1 MLDSNIK
8 PLSPGEEFA
17 MKQNKSRKRLSLI
30 IQGVVQGVGF
40 RPFIYRLATE
50 LGLVGWVNNSA
61 QGVLVEVEGS
71 QAQLEIFL
79 QRIQQE
85 KPPHASIQSMIS
97 SLLEPLGY
105 STFEI
110 RPSTGGQ
117 KTTLVLPDKAICPDC
132 LREILDPTD
141 RRYHYPFTNCIHC
154 GPRFSILEAL
164 PYDRAHTTMKNFRM
178 CNHCQTEYEH
188 PLDRRFHAQPNAC
201 PECGPQLALWGAD
214 GSIRAAGYE
223 ALLTTANALRQGSIV
238 AIKGL
243 GGFHLVVDARN
254 REAVLRLR
262 QRKQRKEKPLAL
274 IYPSFDMVQ
283 AQVEVSDL
291 EEKLLR
297 SPEAPMVLLRKRVRQ
312 ARPTLGPIPV
322 QPVEEVAPGNPYLG
336 IKLPSTPLHY
346 LLMAE
351 LGFPVVATSGN
362 LADEPICTDE
372 YEALKRLGPM
382 ADLFLV
388 HNRPI
393 ARPVD
398 DSILRVVMDRA
409 LMLRRARGYAPLP
422 MENQASLAPLLAVG
436 AHLKN
441 TIAISVDQHIF
452 VSQHI
457 GDLETVQAR
466 ETFQKTL
473 TSFQQ
478 LYELHPKA
486 IVCDAHPDY
495 PSTHYAQQSGLP
507 VISVQH
513 HYAHVL
519 SCMAENNLT
528 GPVLGIAWDGTGYG
542 LDGTIWGGE
551 YLSSSLPLER
561 ESANLVPL
569 SVNGEGLGERS
580 AHLRTFQLPGGA
592 QAIREP
598 RRAAIGVLYEL
609 FGDAVFTMKD
619 LAPIQAF
626 SDQELG
632 IVSKMLTNHL
642 NAPRT
647 SSVGRLFDAVS
658 SLVGLRQKSSFE
670 GQAAMDLEFALEGFE
685 TDEQYEFE
693 MIELEKP
700 FVLNWALMVQGIL
713 EDLGHKIPVG
723 KISAKFHNTLVETIT
738 TVAKRVGE
746 TQVVLT
752 GGCFQNKY
760 LTERAVHRLRQE
772 NLEPYWHQQIPPNDG
787 GIALG
792 QLLAATQMF
801 RR

>member
-1 MLDSNIK
+1 MDR
-8 PLSPGEEFA
+8 
-17 MKQNKSRKRLSLI
+17 NKSRQRLSVS
-30 IQGVVQGVGF
+30 IQGMVQGVGF
-40 RPFIYRLATE
+40 RPFIYRLAKE
-50 LGLVGWVNNSA
+50 LGLGGWVNNSA
-61 QGVLVEVEGS
+61 QGVLLEAEGS
-71 QAQLEIFL
+71 QEQLEIFL
-79 QRIQQE
+79 QRIQQD
-85 KPPHASIQSMIS
+85 KPPHASIQSMTS
-97 SLLEPLGY
+97 SLLEPVGY

-117 KTTLVLPDKAICPDC
+117 KTTLVLPDRAICSDC

-178 CNHCQTEYEH
+178 CNQCQTEYEY

-201 PECGPQLALWGAD
+201 PECGPQLALWEAD
-214 GSIRAAGYE
+214 GSVQATGHE

-243 GGFHLVVDARN
+243 GGFHLMVDARN

-262 QRKQRKEKPLAL
+262 QRKQRKEKPFAL
-274 IYPSFDMVQ
+274 IYPSFEMVQ
-283 AQVEVSDL
+283 AQAEVSDV

-297 SPEAPMVLLRKRVRQ
+297 SPEAPIVLLRRRVRQ
-312 ARPTLGPIPV
+312 AWSPSLAVSGKRSRQGQPTRGPISV
-322 QPVEEVAPGNPYLG
+322 EPVEEVAPGNPYLG
-336 IKLPSTPLHY
+336 IMLPYTPLHY

-362 LADEPICTDE
+362 LAHEPICTDE
-372 YEALKRLGPM
+372 YEALQRLGSI

-398 DSILRVVMDRA
+398 DSIVRVVVDRA

-422 MENQASLAPLLAVG
+422 VEYQASLPPLLAVG

-441 TIAISVDQHIF
+441 TIAISVDSHIF

-466 ETFQKTL
+466 ETFRKTIA
-473 TSFQQ
+473 SFQQ
-478 LYELHPKA
+478 LYDLQPKA

-507 VISVQH
+507 VVSVQH
-513 HYAHVL
+513 HYAHIL

-528 GPVLGIAWDGTGYG
+528 GPVVGIAWDGNGYG

-551 YLSSSLPLER
+551 YLSP
-561 ESANLVPL
+561 PY
-569 SVNGEGLGERS
+569 GERS
-580 AHLRTFQLPGGA
+580 AHLRTFRLPGGA

-598 RRAAIGVLYEL
+598 RRAAMGLLYEL
-609 FGDAVFTMKD
+609 FGDDVFTMKD

-626 SDQELG
+626 SDRELK

-658 SLVGLRQKSSFE
+658 SLVGLRQQASFE
-670 GQAAMDLEFALEGFE
+670 GQAAMDLEFALEGVE
-685 TDEQYEFE
+685 TDEHYEFE
-693 MIELEKP
+693 MIEREKP
-700 FVLNWALMVQGIL
+700 FVIDWALIVQGVL
-713 EDLGHKIPVG
+713 EDLGHKVPVG
-723 KISAKFHNTLVETIT
+723 KISAKFHNTLVETIIA
-738 TVAKRVGE
+738 VAKRLGE

-760 LTERAVHRLRQE
+760 LTERAVYRLHQE
-772 NLEPYWHQQIPPNDG
+772 SLKPYWHQQIPPNDG

-792 QLLAATQMF
+792 QVLAAAQIL

>member
-1 MLDSNIK
+1 MN
-8 PLSPGEEFA
+8 
-17 MKQNKSRKRLSLI
+17 QNKSHQRLSVFL
-30 IQGVVQGVGF
+30 QGVVQGVGF
-40 RPFIYRLATE
+40 RPFIYRLAAE
-50 LGLVGWVNNSA
+50 LELVGWVNNSA
-61 QGVLVEVEGS
+61 QGVFLEVEGS
-71 QAQLEIFL
+71 QEQLEIFL
-79 QRIQQE
+79 QRMKQE
-85 KPPHASIQSMIS
+85 KPAHASIQSLTS
-97 SLLEPLGY
+97 SCLEPVGY
-105 STFEI
+105 RTFEI

-117 KTTLVLPDKAICPDC
+117 KSTLVLPDRAICPDC
-132 LREILDPTD
+132 SREILDPTD

-164 PYDRAHTTMKNFRM
+164 PYDRAHTTMKSFRM
-178 CNHCQTEYEH
+178 CDHCQTEYEQ

-201 PECGPQLALWGAD
+201 PECGPQLALWEAN
-214 GSIRAAGYE
+214 GSVLASGHE
-223 ALLTTANALRQGSIV
+223 ALLTTANALRQGLIV

-262 QRKQRKEKPLAL
+262 QRKQRKEKPFAL
-274 IYPSFDMVQ
+274 IYPSLEMVR
-283 AQVEVSDL
+283 AEVEVSDL
-291 EEKLLR
+291 EEKLLS
-297 SPEAPMVLLRKRVRQ
+297 SPEAPIVLLRRQ
-312 ARPTLGPIPV
+312 RGSI
-322 QPVEEVAPGNPYLG
+322 PVEEVAPGNPYLG
-336 IKLPSTPLHY
+336 IMLPYTPLHY
-346 LLMAE
+346 LLMTE

-362 LADEPICTDE
+362 LAQEPICTDE
-372 YEALKRLGPM
+372 YEALQRLGSI

-398 DSILRVVMDRA
+398 DSILRVVVDRA

-422 MENQASLAPLLAVG
+422 IKYQAALPPLLAVG

-441 TIAISVDQHIF
+441 TIAISVNQHIF

-457 GDLETVQAR
+457 GDLETVQAL
-466 ETFQKTL
+466 ETFQKTM
-473 TSFQQ
+473 TNFQQ

-486 IVCDAHPDY
+486 IVCDTHPDY

-528 GPVLGIAWDGTGYG
+528 GSVLGIAWDGTGYG

-551 YLSSSLPLER
+551 YLSPSPSLLAER
-561 ESANLVPL
+561 GV
-569 SVNGEGLGERS
+569 GERS
-580 AHLRTFQLPGGA
+580 AHLRTFRLPGGA

-598 RRAAIGVLYEL
+598 RRAAIGLLYEL
-609 FGDAVFTMKD
+609 FGEAIFSMKD

-626 SDQELG
+626 SDRELKV
-632 IVSKMLTNHL
+632 VSKILTKHL

-658 SLVGLRQKSSFE
+658 SLVGLRHKASFE
-670 GQAAMDLEFALEGFE
+670 GQAAMDLEFALAGLE
-685 TDEQYEFE
+685 TDEQYEFD
-693 MIELEKP
+693 MVELEKP
-700 FVLNWALMVQGIL
+700 FVIDWTLMVKGVL
-713 EDLGHKIPVG
+713 EDLGDKVPVG
-723 KISAKFHNTLVETIT
+723 KISAKFHNTLVETII

-746 TQVVLT
+746 TKVVLS

-772 NLEPYWHQQIPPNDG
+772 NLEPYWHRQIPPNDG

-792 QLLAATQMF
+792 QLLAAAHML

>member
-1 MLDSNIK
+1 MN
-8 PLSPGEEFA
+8 
-17 MKQNKSRKRLSLI
+17 QHKSRQRLSVI
-30 IQGVVQGVGF
+30 IQGMVQGVGF

-61 QGVLVEVEGS
+61 QGVLIEVESS
-71 QAQLEIFL
+71 QEQLETFL

-85 KPPHASIQSMIS
+85 KPPHASIQSMTS
-97 SLLEPLGY
+97 SWLEPIGY

-117 KTTLVLPDKAICPDC
+117 KITLVLPDRATCPDC
-132 LREILDPTD
+132 LREILDPTN

-178 CNHCQTEYEH
+178 CGHCQTEYEH

-201 PECGPQLALWGAD
+201 PECGPQLALWEAD
-214 GSIRAAGYE
+214 GSVRASGHE

-262 QRKQRKEKPLAL
+262 QRKQRKEKPFAL
-274 IYPSFDMVQ
+274 IYPSLEMIRAQ
-283 AQVEVSDL
+283 AEVSDL

-312 ARPTLGPIPV
+312 AWSPNHAVSGRRSRQEQPTREPV
-322 QPVEEVAPGNPYLG
+322 PVEEVAPGNPYLG
-336 IKLPSTPLHY
+336 IMLPYTPLHY

-362 LADEPICTDE
+362 LAHEPICTDE
-372 YEALKRLGPM
+372 YEALQRLGLM

-398 DSILRVVMDRA
+398 DSIVRVVMDRA

-422 MENQASLAPLLAVG
+422 VEYQASLPPLLAVG

-478 LYELHPKA
+478 LYDLHPKA

-507 VISVQH
+507 MISVQH

-551 YLSSSLPLER
+551 YLSP
-561 ESANLVPL
+561 PY
-569 SVNGEGLGERS
+569 GERS
-580 AHLRTFQLPGGA
+580 AHLRTFRLPGGA

-598 RRAAIGVLYEL
+598 RRAAMGLLYEL
-609 FGDAVFTMKD
+609 FGDAVFTIKD
-619 LAPIQAF
+619 LAPVQAF
-626 SDQELG
+626 SDRELE

-658 SLVGLRQKSSFE
+658 SLVGLRQQASFE
-670 GQAAMDLEFALEGFE
+670 GQAAMDLEFALEGLE
-685 TDEQYEFE
+685 TDEQYEFD

-700 FVLNWALMVQGIL
+700 FVIDWAMMVQGVL
-713 EDLGHKIPVG
+713 EDLSHKVPVG
-723 KISAKFHNTLVETIT
+723 RISAKFHNTLVETIIA
-738 TVAKRVGE
+738 VAKRIE
-746 TQVVLT
+746 KTQVVLT

-772 NLEPYWHQQIPPNDG
+772 NLQPYWHRQIPPNDG

-792 QLLAATQMF
+792 QVLAAAQIL

>member
-1 MLDSNIK
+1 MD
-8 PLSPGEEFA
+8 
-17 MKQNKSRKRLSLI
+17 QNKSRKRLSMR

-61 QGVLVEVEGS
+61 QGVLVEAEGS
-71 QAQLEIFL
+71 QEQLEIFL

-85 KPPHASIQSMIS
+85 KPPHASIQSMTS
-97 SLLEPLGY
+97 SLLEPVGY
-105 STFEI
+105 GTFEI

-117 KTTLVLPDKAICPDC
+117 KTTLVLPDRATCSDC
-132 LREILDPTD
+132 LREILDPTN

-178 CNHCQTEYEH
+178 CNQCQTEYEH

-201 PECGPQLALWGAD
+201 PECGPQLALWEAD
-214 GSIRAAGYE
+214 GSVHASGNE

-243 GGFHLVVDARN
+243 GGFHLMVDARN

-262 QRKQRKEKPLAL
+262 QRKQRKEKPFAL
-274 IYPSFDMVQ
+274 MYPSFEMVQ
-283 AQVEVSDL
+283 AQAEVSDL

-297 SPEAPMVLLRKRVRQ
+297 SPEAPIVLLRRR
-312 ARPTLGPIPV
+312 RGPIPLE
-322 QPVEEVAPGNPYLG
+322 PVEEVAPGNPYLG
-336 IKLPSTPLHY
+336 IMLPSTPLHY

-362 LADEPICTDE
+362 LAHEPICTDE
-372 YEALKRLGPM
+372 YEALQRLGPI

-398 DSILRVVMDRA
+398 DSIVRVVMDRA

-422 MENQASLAPLLAVG
+422 VEYQASLPPLLAVG

-478 LYELHPKA
+478 LYDVHPKA

-551 YLSSSLPLER
+551 YLSPPYGHPSPQAER
-561 ESANLVPL
+561 GSVHPVPL
-569 SVNGEGLGERS
+569 SVYGEGLGERSGLGGRS

-598 RRAAIGVLYEL
+598 RRTAMGLLYEL

-626 SDQELG
+626 SDQELK

-642 NAPRT
+642 NTPRT

-658 SLVGLRQKSSFE
+658 SLVGLRQQASFE
-670 GQAAMDLEFALEGFE
+670 GQAAMDLEFALEGIE

-700 FVLNWALMVQGIL
+700 FVIDWALMIQGVL
-713 EDLGHKIPVG
+713 EDLGCKVPGG
-723 KISAKFHNTLVETIT
+723 KISAKFHNTLVETMI
-738 TVAKRVGE
+738 TVAKQVGE
-746 TQVVLT
+746 KQVVLS

-760 LTERAVHRLRQE
+760 LTERAVYRLRQE
-772 NLEPYWHQQIPPNDG
+772 NLEPYWHRQIPPNDG

-792 QLLAATQMF
+792 QVLAAAQIL
-801 RR
+801 RK

>member
-1 MLDSNIK
+1 MNQHKL
-8 PLSPGEEFA
+8 
-17 MKQNKSRKRLSLI
+17 RKRLSVS
-30 IQGVVQGVGF
+30 IQGAVQGVGF

-50 LGLVGWVNNSA
+50 LELVGWVNNSA

-71 QAQLEIFL
+71 QEQLEIFL

-85 KPPHASIQSMIS
+85 KPPHASIQSMTTS
-97 SLLEPLGY
+97 WLEPVGY
-105 STFEI
+105 RTYRTFEI
-110 RPSTGGQ
+110 RLSTGGQ
-117 KTTLVLPDKAICPDC
+117 KTTLIMPDRATCPDC
-132 LREILDPTD
+132 LREILDPTN
-141 RRYHYPFTNCIHC
+141 RRYRYPFTNCIHC

-178 CNHCQTEYEH
+178 CNHCQAEYEH

-201 PECGPQLALWGAD
+201 PECGPQLALWEAD
-214 GSIRAAGYE
+214 GIRASGHE
-223 ALLTTANALRQGSIV
+223 ALLATANALRQGSIV

-243 GGFHLVVDARN
+243 GGFHLMVDARN
-254 REAVLRLR
+254 QEAVLRLR
-262 QRKQRKEKPLAL
+262 QRKQRKEKPFAV
-274 IYPSFDMVQ
+274 IYPSLEMVQ
-283 AQVEVSDL
+283 AQAEVSDV

-297 SPEAPMVLLRKRVRQ
+297 SPEAPIVLLRRRRG
-312 ARPTLGPIPV
+312 AIPV
-322 QPVEEVAPGNPYLG
+322 EPIEEVAPGNPYLG
-336 IKLPSTPLHY
+336 IMLPYTPLHH

-362 LADEPICTDE
+362 LANEPLCTDE
-372 YEALKRLGPM
+372 YEALQRLGSI

-393 ARPVD
+393 VRPVD
-398 DSILRVVMDRA
+398 DSLVRVVMGRA

-422 MENQASLAPLLAVG
+422 IRQQASLPPLLAVG

-441 TIAISVDQHIF
+441 TIAISIDQHIF

-466 ETFQKTL
+466 DTFQKTL

-478 LYELHPKA
+478 LYDLHPKA
-486 IVCDAHPDY
+486 IACDAHPDY

-513 HYAHVL
+513 HSAHVF
-519 SCMAENNLT
+519 SCMADNNLT

-551 YLSSSLPLER
+551 YFLDM
-561 ESANLVPL
+561 
-569 SVNGEGLGERS
+569 ERS

-592 QAIREP
+592 QAIKEP
-598 RRAAIGVLYEL
+598 RRAAMGLLYEL
-609 FGDAVFTMKD
+609 FGDVALTMK

-626 SDQELG
+626 SDRELE

-658 SLVGLRQKSSFE
+658 SLVGLRQQASFE
-670 GQAAMDLEFALEGFE
+670 GQAAMDLEFALEGVE
-685 TDEQYEFE
+685 TDEQYKFE

-700 FVLNWALMVQGIL
+700 FVIDWALIIQGVL
-713 EDLGHKIPVG
+713 EDLENKVPAG
-723 KISAKFHNTLVETIT
+723 KISAKFHNTLVETII
-738 TVAKRVGE
+738 TVAQRLGE
-746 TQVVLT
+746 KQIVLT

-760 LTERAVHRLRQE
+760 LTERAVYRLRQE

-792 QLLAATQMF
+792 QVLSAAEIL

>member
-1 MLDSNIK
+1 M
-8 PLSPGEEFA
+8 
-17 MKQNKSRKRLSLI
+17 
-30 IQGVVQGVGF
+30 VQGVGF
-40 RPFIYRLATE
+40 RPFTYRLAKE
-50 LGLVGWVNNSA
+50 LKLVGWVNNSA
-61 QGVLVEVEGS
+61 QGVFLEAEGS
-71 QAQLEIFL
+71 QEQLEIFL

-85 KPPHASIQSMIS
+85 KPPDASIQSMTAVW
-97 SLLEPLGY
+97 LEPLGY
-105 STFEI
+105 GTFEI

-117 KTTLVLPDKAICPDC
+117 KTTLVMPDRATCPDC

-141 RRYHYPFTNCIHC
+141 RRYRYPFTNCIHC
-154 GPRFSILEAL
+154 GPRFSILESL

-178 CNHCQTEYEH
+178 CNDCQTEYEH

-201 PECGPQLALWGAD
+201 HECGPQLALWEAD
-214 GSIRAAGYE
+214 GSVRASGHE
-223 ALLTTANALRQGSIV
+223 ALLGTADALRQGSIV
-238 AIKGL
+238 ALKGL
-243 GGFHLVVDARN
+243 GGFHLMVDARN

-262 QRKQRKEKPLAL
+262 QRKQRKEKPFAL
-274 IYPSFDMVQ
+274 IYPSFDVVQ
-283 AQVEVSDL
+283 AQAEVSDV

-297 SPEAPMVLLRKRVRQ
+297 SPEASIVLLRRRREAISVE
-312 ARPTLGPIPV
+312 PI
-322 QPVEEVAPGNPYLG
+322 EEVAPGNPYLG
-336 IKLPSTPLHY
+336 IMLPYTPLHH

-362 LADEPICTDE
+362 LAQEPICTDE
-372 YEALKRLGPM
+372 DEALQRLGPI

-398 DSILRVVMDRA
+398 DSIVRVVMERA

-422 MENQASLAPLLAVG
+422 VEYQVPLPPLLAVG

-441 TIAISVDQHIF
+441 TVAISVDQHIF

-466 ETFQKTL
+466 ETFQKAI

-478 LYELHPKA
+478 LYDLQPRA

-495 PSTHYAQQSGLP
+495 TSTNYAQQSGLP
-507 VISVQH
+507 VIPVQH

-519 SCMAENNLT
+519 SCMAENELT
-528 GPVLGIAWDGTGYG
+528 SPVLGIAWDGTGYG

-551 YLSSSLPLER
+551 YLSVDER
-561 ESANLVPL
+561 SDMQ
-569 SVNGEGLGERS
+569 RS

-592 QAIREP
+592 QAIKEP
-598 RRAAIGVLYEL
+598 RRAAMGLLYEL
-609 FGDAVFTMKD
+609 FGDAAFTMRE
-619 LAPIQAF
+619 LAPIGAF
-626 SDQELG
+626 SDRELE
-632 IVSKMLTNHL
+632 IMSKMLTNHL

-658 SLVGLRQKSSFE
+658 SLVGLRQQASFE
-670 GQAAMDLEFALEGFE
+670 GQAAMDLEFALEGVE

-700 FVLNWALMVQGIL
+700 FVIDWALVIQGVL
-713 EDLGHKIPVG
+713 EDLAYKVPVG
-723 KISAKFHNTLVETIT
+723 KISAKFHNTLVETIIC
-738 TVAKRVGE
+738 VAQRMGE
-746 TQVVLT
+746 TQLVFT

-760 LTERAVHRLRQE
+760 LTERAVYRLRQE
-772 NLEPYWHQQIPPNDG
+772 NLEPYWHRQIPPNDG

-792 QLLAATQMF
+792 QVIAAAHIL

>member
-1 MLDSNIK
+1 MN
-8 PLSPGEEFA
+8 
-17 MKQNKSRKRLSLI
+17 QNKLHQRLSVS
-30 IQGVVQGVGF
+30 IQGAVQGVGF

-50 LGLVGWVNNSA
+50 LGLGGWVNNSA
-61 QGVLVEVEGS
+61 QGVLLEAEGS
-71 QAQLEIFL
+71 QEQLEIFL
-79 QRIQQE
+79 RRIRQE
-85 KPPHASIQSMIS
+85 KPPPAFIQSLTPS
-97 SLLEPLGY
+97 WLEPVWYG
-105 STFEI
+105 TFEI

-117 KTTLVLPDKAICPDC
+117 KTALVLPDRATCPDC
-132 LREILDPTD
+132 LREILDLTD
-141 RRYHYPFTNCIHC
+141 RRYRYPFTNCIHC

-178 CNHCQTEYEH
+178 CNHCQAEYEH

-201 PECGPQLALWGAD
+201 PECGPQLALWEAD
-214 GSIRAAGYE
+214 GSVRSGHE
-223 ALLTTANALRQGSIV
+223 ALLSTANALRQGSIV

-243 GGFHLVVDARN
+243 GGFHLMVDARN

-262 QRKQRKEKPLAL
+262 QRKQRKEKPFAV
-274 IYPSFDMVQ
+274 IYPSFEMVQ
-283 AQVEVSDL
+283 AQTEVSDV

-297 SPEAPMVLLRKRVRQ
+297 SPEAPIVLLRRRRE
-312 ARPTLGPIPV
+312 AILAEPI
-322 QPVEEVAPGNPYLG
+322 EEVAPGNPYLG
-336 IKLPSTPLHY
+336 VMLPYTPLHH

-362 LADEPICTDE
+362 LANEPICTDE
-372 YEALKRLGPM
+372 YEALQRLGSI

-398 DSILRVVMDRA
+398 DSIVRVVMGRA
-409 LMLRRARGYAPLP
+409 LILRRARGYAPLP
-422 MENQASLAPLLAVG
+422 VEYQASLPPLLAVG

-441 TIAISVDQHIF
+441 TIAMAVDQHIF

-466 ETFQKTL
+466 DTFRKTI

-478 LYELHPKA
+478 LYDLHPEA
-486 IVCDAHPDY
+486 IACDAHPDY
-495 PSTHYAQQSGLP
+495 PSTHYAQQSDLP

-513 HYAHVL
+513 HSAHVF
-519 SCMAENNLT
+519 SCMADNYLT

-551 YLSSSLPLER
+551 YFLDM
-561 ESANLVPL
+561 
-569 SVNGEGLGERS
+569 ERS
-580 AHLRTFQLPGGA
+580 AHLRTFRLPGSA
-592 QAIREP
+592 QAIKEP
-598 RRAAIGVLYEL
+598 RRAAMGLLYEL
-609 FGDAVFTMKD
+609 FGEAIFTMKD
-619 LAPIQAF
+619 LDPIRAF
-626 SDQELG
+626 SDRELE
-632 IVSKMLTNHL
+632 IVSKMLTNQL
-642 NAPRT
+642 NAPKT
-647 SSVGRLFDAVS
+647 SSVGRLFDAIS
-658 SLVGLRQKSSFE
+658 SLVGLRQQASFE
-670 GQAAMDLEFALEGFE
+670 GQAAMDLEFALEGVD

-700 FVLNWALMVQGIL
+700 FVIDWALIVQGVL
-713 EDLGHKIPVG
+713 EDLADKVPVG
-723 KISAKFHNTLVETIT
+723 KISAKFHNTLVETIV
-738 TVAKRVGE
+738 TVAQRLGE
-746 TQVVLT
+746 KQIVLT

-760 LTERAVHRLRQE
+760 LTERAVYRLRQE

-792 QLLAATQMF
+792 QVLAAAAIL

>member
-1 MLDSNIK
+1 MN
-8 PLSPGEEFA
+8 PH
-17 MKQNKSRKRLSLI
+17 KSHKRLSVS
-30 IQGVVQGVGF
+30 IQGAVQGVGF
-40 RPFIYRLATE
+40 RPFIYRLANE
-50 LGLVGWVNNSA
+50 LELVGWVNNSA
-61 QGVLVEVEGS
+61 QGVLLEVEGS
-71 QAQLEIFL
+71 KEQLEIFL

-85 KPPHASIQSMIS
+85 KPPHASIQSMTTS
-97 SLLEPLGY
+97 WLEPVGY
-105 STFEI
+105 RTFEI

-117 KTTLVLPDKAICPDC
+117 KTTLIMPDRATCPDC

-141 RRYHYPFTNCIHC
+141 RRYRYPFTNCIRC

-178 CNHCQTEYEH
+178 CDRCQAEYEH

-201 PECGPQLALWGAD
+201 PECGPQLVLWEAD
-214 GSIRAAGYE
+214 GSVRASGHE
-223 ALLTTANALRQGSIV
+223 ALLSTANALRRGSIV

-262 QRKQRKEKPLAL
+262 QRKQRIEKPFAL
-274 IYPSFDMVQ
+274 LYPSFEMVQ
-283 AQVEVSDL
+283 AQAEVSDV

-297 SPEAPMVLLRKRVRQ
+297 SPEAPIVLLRRRRE
-312 ARPTLGPIPV
+312 AILAEPI
-322 QPVEEVAPGNPYLG
+322 EEVAPGNPYLG
-336 IKLPSTPLHY
+336 VMLPYTPLHH

-362 LADEPICTDE
+362 LANEPICTDE
-372 YEALKRLGPM
+372 YEALQRLGPI

-388 HNRPI
+388 HDRPI

-398 DSILRVVMDRA
+398 DSIVRVVMDRS

-422 MENQASLAPLLAVG
+422 IQQQASLPPLLAVG

-466 ETFQKTL
+466 DTFRKTL

-478 LYELHPKA
+478 LYDLHPEA

-495 PSTHYAQQSGLP
+495 PSTHYAQQSDLP

-513 HYAHVL
+513 HSAHVF
-519 SCMAENNLT
+519 SCMADNNLT

-551 YLSSSLPLER
+551 YLSLPYGHPSPQAER
-561 ESANLVPL
+561 EKADPSAVPL
-569 SVNGEGLGERS
+569 SVYGEGLGERS
-580 AHLRTFQLPGGA
+580 AHLRTFRLPGGA
-592 QAIREP
+592 QAIKEP
-598 RRAAIGVLYEL
+598 RRAAMGLLYAL
-609 FGDAVFTMKD
+609 FGEAVFTMTD

-626 SDQELG
+626 SDQELE

-658 SLVGLRQKSSFE
+658 SLVGLRQQASFE
-670 GQAAMDLEFALEGFE
+670 GQAAMDLEFALEGVD

-700 FVLNWALMVQGIL
+700 FVIDWALIIQGVL
-713 EDLGHKIPVG
+713 EDLEDKVPAG
-723 KISAKFHNTLVETIT
+723 KISAKFHNTLVETII
-738 TVAKRVGE
+738 TVAQRLGE
-746 TQVVLT
+746 KQIVLT

-760 LTERAVHRLRQE
+760 LTERAIYRLRQE

-792 QLLAATQMF
+792 QVLAAAEIL

>member
-1 MLDSNIK
+1 MN
-8 PLSPGEEFA
+8 
-17 MKQNKSRKRLSLI
+17 QNKSHKRLSVF
-30 IQGVVQGVGF
+30 IQGLVQGVGF
-40 RPFIYRLATE
+40 RPFIYRLAAE
-50 LGLVGWVNNSA
+50 LELVGWVNNSA
-61 QGVLVEVEGS
+61 QGVFLEVEGS
-71 QAQLEIFL
+71 QERLESFL

-85 KPPHASIQSMIS
+85 KPAHASIQSMTS
-97 SLLEPLGY
+97 SWLKPVGY
-105 STFEI
+105 RTFEI

-117 KTTLVLPDKAICPDC
+117 KTTLVLPDRAVCPDC

-178 CNHCQTEYEH
+178 CKHCQTEYEH

-201 PECGPQLALWGAD
+201 PECGPQLALWEAD
-214 GSIRAAGYE
+214 GSVLALGYE
-223 ALLTTANALRQGSIV
+223 ALLTAANALRQGLIV

-243 GGFHLVVDARN
+243 GGFHLVIDARN
-254 REAVLRLR
+254 QEAVLRLR
-262 QRKQRKEKPLAL
+262 QRKQRKEKPFAL
-274 IYPSFDMVQ
+274 IYPSFEMVQ
-283 AQVEVSDL
+283 AQAEVSDL
-291 EEKLLR
+291 EEQLLR
-297 SPEAPMVLLRKRVRQ
+297 SPEAPMVLLQRQ
-312 ARPTLGPIPV
+312 KGST
-322 QPVEEVAPGNPYLG
+322 PVEEVAPGNPYLG
-336 IKLPSTPLHY
+336 IMLPYTPLHY

-362 LADEPICTDE
+362 LAQEPICTDE
-372 YEALKRLGPM
+372 YEALKRLGSI

-398 DSILRVVMDRA
+398 DSIVRVVMDRA

-422 MENQASLAPLLAVG
+422 VEYQASLPPLLAVG

-466 ETFQKTL
+466 ETFQKTM
-473 TSFQQ
+473 TNFQQ

-495 PSTHYAQQSGLP
+495 PSTHYAQKSGLP

-519 SCMAENNLT
+519 SCMAENNLA

-551 YLSSSLPLER
+551 YLSLSLPIER
-561 ESANLVPL
+561 GNADPTAMHGLRPIVPL

-598 RRAAIGVLYEL
+598 RRAAIGLLYEL
-609 FGDAVFTMKD
+609 FGDTVFTMKG

-626 SDQELG
+626 SDQELE
-632 IVSKMLTNHL
+632 ILSKMLTNHL

-658 SLVGLRQKSSFE
+658 ALVGLRQQASFE
-670 GQAAMDLEFALEGFE
+670 GQAAMDLEFALEGLE
-685 TDEQYEFE
+685 TDEQYEFK

-700 FVLNWALMVQGIL
+700 FVIDWALMIQGVL
-713 EDLGHKIPVG
+713 EDLGHKVPRG
-723 KISAKFHNTLVETIT
+723 KISAKFHNTLVETIIS
-738 TVAKRVGE
+738 VAKRLGE

-760 LTERAVHRLRQE
+760 LMERAVHRLRQE
-772 NLEPYWHQQIPPNDG
+772 NLQPHWHQQIPPNDG

-792 QLLAATQMF
+792 QVLAAAQTF